1 MIKSCVKCGCVA
13 LLLAGPVGYSGASAT
28 ELASNST
35 MLPLATSQRRA
46 DLDLRH
52 WQAGTFKEDL
62 SSLIAKLSAGSGSEH
77 TETQMDTA
85 ELYLTHM
92 LLDEAS
98 SVLDR
103 VVPDS
108 PANARRYRALSDA
121 AALLKGNP
129 VAAFATSPLSDPARS
144 DMAFWSSLQAISS
157 SDGQLLRANIQSS
170 YTGLGQ
176 QSKAVL
182 RELLPLFVEAT
193 VELGLTQHADIALRL
208 IEELPDLV
216 APSTKQFLIGR
227 ASEKRDNN
235 AAALVAYLEAAE
247 GNDVYAARA
256 RLAIADKALENG
268 GRGALLA
275 AQSTLE
281 NGAESWRG
289 DSYELELHRSL
300 ARVYHLL
307 ENEVEEALTL
317 GKILARFPSEPG
329 VEDTRREA
337 QERLASIYLKGAEGK
352 YPLSDWMNLHL
363 RLLPVFRTLPGF
375 ANQIETLADYV
386 LKLGST
392 DLAAREYRSAIRIT
406 QEQEEAQQADFDTDL
421 FRLNMKLAEAQLN
434 GGLLDHARVT
444 LELMDLDAGKNSI
457 EDYRVL
463 RARVLSGLDDRGEFL
478 GVFLENPSVDHLRDM
493 GMALSKEEQWEQS
506 ADVYLQMWKSYPKK
520 FELQDAARLL
530 IAVNRSGDL
539 ETLDRIV
546 RAFPDLT
553 ESKHL
558 ISMVNNIDSAP
569 SALLPLRVEGAVERL
584 DRLDTALDSIK
595 KSGISP

>member
-1 MIKSCVKCGCVA
+1 MVRSCVKCGCVA

-28 ELASNST
+28 ELAGKST
-35 MLPLATSQRRA
+35 THPLATGQRRA
-46 DLDLRH
+46 DLDLQY
-52 WQAGTFKEDL
+52 WQASTFKEDL
-62 SSLIAKLSAGSGSEH
+62 SALIAKLSAGSGSEH
-77 TETQMDTA
+77 TETLMDTA

-108 PANARRYRALSDA
+108 PVDARRYRALSDA
-121 AALLKGNP
+121 AALLKGDP
-129 VAAFATSPLSDPARS
+129 VAAFATSPLSDPART

-157 SDGQLLRANIQSS
+157 SDGQLLQTNVKSS
-170 YTGLGQ
+170 FTGLGQ

-182 RELLPLFVEAT
+182 RELLPLFVEAM
-193 VELGLTQHADIALRL
+193 VELDLTQHADVALRL
-208 IEELPDLV
+208 IKELPDL
-216 APSTKQFLIGR
+216 AGTPTEQFLIGR
-227 ASEKRDNN
+227 ANETRSNN

-247 GNDVYAARA
+247 GKDIYAARA
-256 RLAIADKALENG
+256 RLAIADMALENG

-281 NGAESWRG
+281 NGSESWRG
-289 DSYELELHRSL
+289 GHYELELHRRM
-300 ARVYHLL
+300 ARIYQLL
-307 ENEVEEALTL
+307 HNEVEEALTL
-317 GKILARFPSEPG
+317 AKMLARFPSDPD
-329 VEDTRREA
+329 VEEIRREA
-337 QERLASIYLKGAEGK
+337 QERLASIYQKGADGK

-375 ANQIETLADYV
+375 AGQIEILADYV

-392 DLAAREYRSAIRIT
+392 DLAAREYRSAIRII
-406 QEQEEAQQADFDTDL
+406 QEQEEAQQADFGADL
-421 FRLNMKLAEAQLN
+421 FRLNMKLAQAQLN

-444 LELMDLDAGKNSI
+444 LELMDLNAGKNSI

-478 GVFLENPSVDHLRDM
+478 GVFLENPSVDHLRNM
-493 GMALSKEEQWEQS
+493 GMALSEEEQWEQS
-506 ADVYLQMWKSYPKK
+506 ADVYLQMWKSHPKK

-539 ETLDRIV
+539 DTLDRIV

-558 ISMVNNIDSAP
+558 ISLVNNIDSSP
-569 SALLPLRVEGAVERL
+569 SPLLPLRVKGAEERL